1 MNIFYILFKK
11 ITNYLN
17 KIKQRNVL
25 LLSLEINAISNLG
38 GSENP

>member
-17 KIKQRNVL
+17 KIEQRTVL
-25 LLSLEINAISNLG
+25 PLSLEANAISNLG
-38 GSENP
+38 VTENP